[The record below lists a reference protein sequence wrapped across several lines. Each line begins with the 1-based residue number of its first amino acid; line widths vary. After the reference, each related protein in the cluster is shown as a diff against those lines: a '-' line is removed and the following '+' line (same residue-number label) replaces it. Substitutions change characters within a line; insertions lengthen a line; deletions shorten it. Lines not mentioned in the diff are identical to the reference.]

1 MNSITKK
8 DMTSSIG
15 LILMFTLGWI
25 ANGLVDKLTSDDNS
39 MDSRYEQRMERM
51 QYMEMPMPRDNSW
64 RQEDRNRGEMNR
76 QRKERTQP
84 NRNRREESI

>member
-1 MNSITKK
+1 MKEITKK

-25 ANGLVDKLTSDDNS
+25 ANGLVDKLTSDDNN

-51 QYMEMPMPRDNSW
+51 QYMEMPRDNSW
-64 RQEDRNRGEMNR
+64 NR

>member
-51 QYMEMPMPRDNSW
+51 QYMEMPRNNSW
-64 RQEDRNRGEMNR
+64 RQEDRNREEMTRQRRNR
-76 QRKERTQP
+76 QKQEQM
-84 NRNRREESI
+84 

>member
-1 MNSITKK
+1 MKEITKK

-51 QYMEMPMPRDNSW
+51 QYMEMPRDNSW

>member
-1 MNSITKK
+1 MKEITKK

-51 QYMEMPMPRDNSW
+51 QYMEMPRDNSW
-64 RQEDRNRGEMNR
+64 NR

>member
-1 MNSITKK
+1 
-8 DMTSSIG
+8 
-15 LILMFTLGWI
+15 
-25 ANGLVDKLTSDDNS
+25 

-51 QYMEMPMPRDNSW
+51 QYMEMPRDNSW
-64 RQEDRNRGEMNR
+64 NR

>member
-25 ANGLVDKLTSDDNS
+25 ANGLVDKLTSDDNN

-51 QYMEMPMPRDNSW
+51 QYMEMPRDNSW
-64 RQEDRNRGEMNR
+64 NR

>member
-51 QYMEMPMPRDNSW
+51 QYMEMPRDNSW
-64 RQEDRNRGEMNR
+64 NR

>member
-15 LILMFTLGWI
+15 LILMFALGWI

-51 QYMEMPMPRDNSW
+51 QYMEMPRDNSW
-64 RQEDRNRGEMNR
+64 NR

>member
-1 MNSITKK
+1 MKEITKK

-15 LILMFTLGWI
+15 LILMFALGWI

-51 QYMEMPMPRDNSW
+51 QYMEMPRNNSW
-64 RQEDRNRGEMNR
+64 RQEDRNREEMTRQRRNR
-76 QRKERTQP
+76 QKQEQM
-84 NRNRREESI
+84 

>member
-15 LILMFTLGWI
+15 LILMFALGWI

-51 QYMEMPMPRDNSW
+51 QYMEMPRNNSW

-84 NRNRREESI
+84 NREYRREESI

>member
-15 LILMFTLGWI
+15 LILMFALGWI

-51 QYMEMPMPRDNSW
+51 QYMEMPRNNSW
-64 RQEDRNRGEMNR
+64 RQEDRNREEMTRQRRNR
-76 QRKERTQP
+76 QKQEQM
-84 NRNRREESI
+84 